1 MIRRPPRS
9 KLFLNSRRHLL
20 VGAAGSLL
28 LSAPAFADTRRQ
40 AAPKKK
46 TAEAIPVTATEDLM
60 REHGVLRRILLIY
73 EAGARRIGQG
83 EDIDPAVFTQAAE
96 TMRDFIHDYHEKSEE
111 EHVFPRFKKAGR
123 MVELVEVLLVQHTA
137 RRQLTERILQA
148 AEPSRANKEQR
159 TAMTDAMQAAI
170 TLYRPHAAGED
181 TNIFPTLRSLMTPN
195 KFEQLGETREKAEV
209 AMFGTDAVAKIANRV
224 EQIEKRI
231 GTDDL
236 AQVTPKN

>member
-1 MIRRPPRS
+1 MATI
-9 KLFLNSRRHLL
+9 LNSRRHLL

-28 LSAPAFADTRRQ
+28 LSAPALADQRRQ
-40 AAPKKK
+40 ATPKKK
-46 TAEAIPVTATEDLM
+46 TAESVPVTATEDLM
-60 REHGVLRRILLIY
+60 REHGVLRRILLVY

-83 EDIDPAVFTQAAE
+83 EDIDPAVFSQAAE

-123 MVELVEVLLVQHTA
+123 MVELVDVLLVQHTA
-137 RRQLTERILQA
+137 GRKLTERILQT
-148 AEPSRANKEQR
+148 AEPSRGNKEQR
-159 TAMTDAMQAAI
+159 QAMIDAMQASI
-170 TLYRPHAAGED
+170 TLYRPHAARED

-195 KFEQLGETREKAEV
+195 EFEELGETLEKAET
-209 AMFGTDAVAKIANRV
+209 AKFGGDGFEKMAKRV

-236 AQVTPKN
+236 AQVTPKQ

>member
-1 MIRRPPRS
+1 MAIII
-9 KLFLNSRRHLL
+9 NSRRRLL

-28 LSAPAFADTRRQ
+28 LSAPAIADTRRQ
-40 AAPKKK
+40 ATPKKK

-73 EAGARRIGQG
+73 EAGARRVGQG
-83 EDIDPAVFTQAAE
+83 EDIDPTVFSQAAE

-123 MVELVEVLLVQHTA
+123 MVELVDVLLVQHTA
-137 RRQLTERILQA
+137 GRKLTERVLQS
-148 AEPSRANKEQR
+148 AEASRGNKEQR
-159 TAMTDAMQAAI
+159 TALTDAMQATI
-170 TLYRPHAAGED
+170 TLYRPHAARED
-181 TNIFPTLRSLMTPN
+181 TDIFPTLRSLMTPN
-195 KFEQLGETREKAEV
+195 EFEELGETLEKAEV
-209 AMFGTDAVAKIANRV
+209 AKFGGDGFEKMTKRV

-236 AQVTPKN
+236 AQATPKN

>member
-1 MIRRPPRS
+1 MATI
-9 KLFLNSRRHLL
+9 LNSRRHLL

-28 LSAPAFADTRRQ
+28 LSVPALADQRRQ
-40 AAPKKK
+40 ATPKKK
-46 TAEAIPVTATEDLM
+46 TAESVPVTATEDLM
-60 REHGVLRRILLIY
+60 REHGVLRRILLVY

-83 EDIDPAVFTQAAE
+83 EDIDPAVFSQAAE

-123 MVELVEVLLVQHTA
+123 MVELVDVLLVQHTA
-137 RRQLTERILQA
+137 GRKLTERILQT
-148 AEPSRANKEQR
+148 AEPSRGNKEQR
-159 TAMTDAMQAAI
+159 QAMIDAMQASI
-170 TLYRPHAAGED
+170 TLYQPHAARED

-195 KFEQLGETREKAEV
+195 EFEELGETLEKAET
-209 AMFGTDAVAKIANRV
+209 AKFGSDGFEKMAKRV

-236 AQVTPKN
+236 AQVTPKQ

>member
-1 MIRRPPRS
+1 MATI
-9 KLFLNSRRHLL
+9 FNSRRHLL

-28 LSAPAFADTRRQ
+28 LSASASADSRRQ
-40 AAPKKK
+40 ATPKKK
-46 TAEAIPVTATEDLM
+46 TAESIPVTATEDLM
-60 REHGVLRRILLIY
+60 REHGVLQRILLVY
-73 EAGARRIGQG
+73 EAGSRRISQG
-83 EDIDPAVFTQAAE
+83 EDIDPVVFSQAAE

-123 MVELVEVLLVQHTA
+123 MVELVDVLMVQHTA
-137 RRQLTERILQA
+137 GRKLTEKILQT
-148 AEPSRANKEQR
+148 AEASRGNKEQR
-159 TAMTDAMQAAI
+159 TAMVEVMQATI
-170 TLYRPHAAGED
+170 TLYRPHAARED

-195 KFEQLGETREKAEV
+195 EFEELGETLEKAEV
-209 AMFGTDAVAKIANRV
+209 AKFGSDGFEKMAKRV

>member
-1 MIRRPPRS
+1 MAII
-9 KLFLNSRRHLL
+9 FNSRRHLL
-20 VGAAGSLL
+20 VGAVGSLL
-28 LSAPAFADTRRQ
+28 LSVPSFADQRRQ

-46 TAEAIPVTATEDLM
+46 TAEAIPVTATEYLM

-83 EDIDPAVFTQAAE
+83 EDIDPAVFSQAAE

-123 MVELVEVLLVQHTA
+123 MVELVEVLMVQHTA
-137 RRQLTERILQA
+137 GRKLTERVLQS
-148 AEPSRANKEQR
+148 AEASRGNKEQR
-159 TAMTDAMQAAI
+159 TALTDAMQATI
-170 TLYRPHAAGED
+170 TLYRPHAARED

-195 KFEQLGETREKAEV
+195 EFEELGETLEKAEV
-209 AMFGTDAVAKIANRV
+209 AKFGSDGFEKMAKRV
-224 EQIEKRI
+224 EQLEKRI

-236 AQVTPKN
+236 AQATPKN

>member
-1 MIRRPPRS
+1 MAII
-9 KLFLNSRRHLL
+9 LNSRRHLL

-28 LSAPAFADTRRQ
+28 LSAPVLAERRQ

-60 REHGVLRRILLIY
+60 REHGVLQRILLIY

-83 EDIDPAVFTQAAE
+83 EDIDPAVFSQAAE

-137 RRQLTERILQA
+137 GRKLTERVLQS
-148 AEPSRANKEQR
+148 AEASRGNKEQR
-159 TAMTDAMQAAI
+159 TALTDAMQATI
-170 TLYRPHAAGED
+170 TLYRPHAARED

-195 KFEQLGETREKAEV
+195 EFEELGETLEKAEV
-209 AMFGTDAVAKIANRV
+209 AKFGNDGFEKMAKRV
-224 EQIEKRI
+224 EQLEKRI

-236 AQVTPKN
+236 AQATPKN

>member
-1 MIRRPPRS
+1 MAII
-9 KLFLNSRRHLL
+9 LNSRRHLL
-20 VGAAGSLL
+20 VGAAGALL
-28 LSAPAFADTRRQ
+28 LSAPAFADPRRQ

-60 REHGVLRRILLIY
+60 REHGVLQRILLIY

-83 EDIDPAVFTQAAE
+83 EDIDPAVFSQAAE

-137 RRQLTERILQA
+137 GRKLTERILQTVEA
-148 AEPSRANKEQR
+148 SRGNKEQR
-159 TAMTDAMQAAI
+159 AALTDAMQATI
-170 TLYRPHAAGED
+170 TLYRPHAARED

-195 KFEQLGETREKAEV
+195 EFEELGETLEKAEV
-209 AMFGTDAVAKIANRV
+209 AKFGNDGFEKMAKRV
-224 EQIEKRI
+224 EQLEKRI

-236 AQVTPKN
+236 AQATPKN

>member
-1 MIRRPPRS
+1 MATI
-9 KLFLNSRRHLL
+9 LNSRRHLL

-28 LSAPAFADTRRQ
+28 LSVPALADPRRQ
-40 AAPKKK
+40 ATPKKK

-83 EDIDPAVFTQAAE
+83 EDIDPAVFSQAAE

-137 RRQLTERILQA
+137 GRKLTERILQTVEA
-148 AEPSRANKEQR
+148 SRGNKEQR
-159 TAMTDAMQAAI
+159 AALTDAMQATI
-170 TLYRPHAAGED
+170 TLYRPHAARED

-195 KFEQLGETREKAEV
+195 EFEELGETLEKAEV
-209 AMFGTDAVAKIANRV
+209 AKFGNDGFEKMAKRV
-224 EQIEKRI
+224 EQLEKRI

-236 AQVTPKN
+236 AQATPKN

>member
-1 MIRRPPRS
+1 MAKI
-9 KLFLNSRRHLL
+9 LNSRRHLL

-28 LSAPAFADTRRQ
+28 LSASAFADSRRQ
-40 AAPKKK
+40 ATPKKK
-46 TAEAIPVTATEDLM
+46 TAESIPVTATEDLM
-60 REHGVLRRILLIY
+60 REHGVLQRILLVY
-73 EAGARRIGQG
+73 EAGSRRISQG
-83 EDIDPAVFTQAAE
+83 EDIDPVVFSQAAE

-123 MVELVEVLLVQHTA
+123 MVELVDVLMVQHTA
-137 RRQLTERILQA
+137 GRKLTERILQA
-148 AEPSRANKEQR
+148 AEASRGNKEQR
-159 TAMTDAMQAAI
+159 TAMTDAMQATI
-170 TLYRPHAAGED
+170 TLYRPHAARED

-195 KFEQLGETREKAEV
+195 EFEELGETLEKAEV
-209 AMFGTDAVAKIANRV
+209 AKFGSDGFEKMAKRV

>member
-1 MIRRPPRS
+1 MATI
-9 KLFLNSRRHLL
+9 LNSRRHLL

-28 LSAPAFADTRRQ
+28 LSAPALADQRRQ
-40 AAPKKK
+40 ATPKKK
-46 TAEAIPVTATEDLM
+46 TAESVPVTATEDLM
-60 REHGVLRRILLIY
+60 REHGVLRRILVVY

-83 EDIDPAVFTQAAE
+83 EDIDPAVFSQAAE

-123 MVELVEVLLVQHTA
+123 MVELVDVLLVQHTA
-137 RRQLTERILQA
+137 GRKLTERILQT
-148 AEPSRANKEQR
+148 AEPSRGNKEQR
-159 TAMTDAMQAAI
+159 QAMIDAMQASI
-170 TLYRPHAAGED
+170 TLYRPHAARED

-195 KFEQLGETREKAEV
+195 EFEELGETLEKAET
-209 AMFGTDAVAKIANRV
+209 AKFGGDGFEKMAKRV

-236 AQVTPKN
+236 AQVTPKQ

>member
-1 MIRRPPRS
+1 MATI
-9 KLFLNSRRHLL
+9 LNSRRHLL

-28 LSAPAFADTRRQ
+28 LSAPALADQRRQ
-40 AAPKKK
+40 ATPKKK
-46 TAEAIPVTATEDLM
+46 TAESVPVTATEDLM
-60 REHGVLRRILLIY
+60 REHGVLRRILLVY

-83 EDIDPAVFTQAAE
+83 EDIDPAVFSQAAE

-123 MVELVEVLLVQHTA
+123 MVELVDVLLVQHTA
-137 RRQLTERILQA
+137 GRKLTERILQT
-148 AEPSRANKEQR
+148 AEPSRGNKEQR
-159 TAMTDAMQAAI
+159 QAMIDAMQASI
-170 TLYRPHAAGED
+170 TLYGPHAARED

-195 KFEQLGETREKAEV
+195 EFEELGETLEKAET
-209 AMFGTDAVAKIANRV
+209 AKFGGDGFEKMAKRV

-236 AQVTPKN
+236 AQVTPKQ

>member
-1 MIRRPPRS
+1 MAKI
-9 KLFLNSRRHLL
+9 LNSRRHLL

-28 LSAPAFADTRRQ
+28 LSVPALADPRRQ
-40 AAPKKK
+40 ATPKKK

-83 EDIDPAVFTQAAE
+83 EDIDPAVFSQAAE

-137 RRQLTERILQA
+137 GRKLTERILQTVEA
-148 AEPSRANKEQR
+148 SRGNKEQR
-159 TAMTDAMQAAI
+159 AALTDAMQATI
-170 TLYRPHAAGED
+170 TLYRPHAARED

-195 KFEQLGETREKAEV
+195 EFEELGETLEKAEV
-209 AMFGTDAVAKIANRV
+209 AKFGNDGFEKMAKRV
-224 EQIEKRI
+224 EQLEKRI

-236 AQVTPKN
+236 AQATPKN

>member
-1 MIRRPPRS
+1 MATI
-9 KLFLNSRRHLL
+9 LNSRRHLL
-20 VGAAGSLL
+20 VGAAGLLL
-28 LSAPAFADTRRQ
+28 LSAPALADSRRQ
-40 AAPKKK
+40 AAEKKK

-83 EDIDPAVFTQAAE
+83 EDIDPAVFSQAAE

-123 MVELVEVLLVQHTA
+123 MVELVDVLLVQHTA
-137 RRQLTERILQA
+137 GRKLTERVLQS
-148 AEPSRANKEQR
+148 AEASRGNKEQR
-159 TAMTDAMQAAI
+159 TALTDAMQATI
-170 TLYRPHAAGED
+170 TLYRPHAARED
-181 TNIFPTLRSLMTPN
+181 TDIFPTLRSLMTPN
-195 KFEQLGETREKAEV
+195 EFEELGETLEKAEV
-209 AMFGTDAVAKIANRV
+209 AKFGGDGFEKMTKRV

-236 AQVTPKN
+236 AQATPKN

>member
-1 MIRRPPRS
+1 MAKI
-9 KLFLNSRRHLL
+9 LNSRRHLL

-28 LSAPAFADTRRQ
+28 LSVPALADPRRQ
-40 AAPKKK
+40 ATPKKK

-83 EDIDPAVFTQAAE
+83 EDIDPAVFSQAAE

-123 MVELVEVLLVQHTA
+123 MVELVDVLLVQHTA
-137 RRQLTERILQA
+137 GRKLTERILQT
-148 AEPSRANKEQR
+148 AEPSRGNKEQR
-159 TAMTDAMQAAI
+159 QAMIDAMQASI
-170 TLYRPHAAGED
+170 TLYGPHAARED

-195 KFEQLGETREKAEV
+195 EFEELGETLEKAET
-209 AMFGTDAVAKIANRV
+209 AKFGGDGFEKMAKRV
-224 EQIEKRI
+224 EQLEKRI

-236 AQVTPKN
+236 AQATPKN

>member
-1 MIRRPPRS
+1 MATI
-9 KLFLNSRRHLL
+9 LNSRRHLL

-28 LSAPAFADTRRQ
+28 LSAPALADQRRQ
-40 AAPKKK
+40 ATPKKK
-46 TAEAIPVTATEDLM
+46 TAESVPVTATEDLM
-60 REHGVLRRILLIY
+60 REHGVLRRILLVY

-83 EDIDPAVFTQAAE
+83 EDIDPAVFSQAAE

-123 MVELVEVLLVQHTA
+123 MVELVDVLLVQHTA
-137 RRQLTERILQA
+137 GRKLTERILQS
-148 AEPSRANKEQR
+148 AEPSRGNKEQR
-159 TAMTDAMQAAI
+159 QAMIDAMQASI
-170 TLYRPHAAGED
+170 TLYRPHAARED

-195 KFEQLGETREKAEV
+195 EFEELGETLEKAET
-209 AMFGTDAVAKIANRV
+209 AKFGSDGFEKMAKRV

-236 AQVTPKN
+236 AQVTPKK

>member
-1 MIRRPPRS
+1 MASI
-9 KLFLNSRRHLL
+9 FNSRRHLL

-28 LSAPAFADTRRQ
+28 LSASAFADQRRQ
-40 AAPKKK
+40 AATPKKK
-46 TAEAIPVTATEDLM
+46 TAESVPVTATEDLM
-60 REHGVLRRILLIY
+60 REHGVLQRILLIY

-123 MVELVEVLLVQHTA
+123 MVELIDVLQVQHTA
-137 RRQLTERILQA
+137 GRKLTERILQT
-148 AEPSRANKEQR
+148 AEPSRGNKEQR
-159 TAMTDAMQAAI
+159 TAMTDTMQATI
-170 TLYRPHAAGED
+170 TLYRPHAARED

-195 KFEQLGETREKAEV
+195 EFEELGETLEKAEV
-209 AMFGTDAVAKIANRV
+209 AKFGGDGFEKMAKRI

-236 AQVTPKN
+236 AQATPKN